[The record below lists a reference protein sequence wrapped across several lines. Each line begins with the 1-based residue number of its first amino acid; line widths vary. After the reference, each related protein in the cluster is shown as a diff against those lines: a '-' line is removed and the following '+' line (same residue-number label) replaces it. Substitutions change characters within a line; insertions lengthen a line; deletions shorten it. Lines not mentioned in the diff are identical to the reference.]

1 MTKENM
7 CYLCGNAFLIGK
19 SSNAIKISKKKK
31 NMFSL
36 SHRIRML
43 FKKVIHIQ
51 FECNFLKITLNG
63 GSLGS
68 WVDEERSKLR
78 VNL

>member
-31 NMFSL
+31 YVF
-36 SHRIRML
+36 
-43 FKKVIHIQ
+43 FKPSYTYVIQ
-51 FECNFLKITLNG
+51 KSDSYT
-63 GSLGS
+63 
-68 WVDEERSKLR
+68 V
-78 VNL
+78 